1 MFIKRLDFISPPVT
15 FYHQGYLSHS
25 SIISGI
31 ISIISITFIFALAIY
46 FSLDIIKR
54 NDPNVFS
61 YNSFTEDAGIFPIN
75 SSGIFHFISMAT
87 LLDNFEING
96 VNFTDF
102 RIIGFEESSENY
114 LKDRNLYGRNH
125 WLYGQCN
132 NKTDT
137 EGIGYLIDYPFFE
150 KSACIRKYYSTED
163 QQYYDTSD
171 SKFRWPEIAH
181 GTYHKDSKIY
191 SIVVEK
197 CKEESLKVIS
207 GEGLQCRNF
216 FDSDKLNTSFY
227 GIIYFYFVN
236 HYIDALNYENPNIK
250 FIV

>member
-1 MFIKRLDFISPPVT
+1 
-15 FYHQGYLSHS
+15 
-25 SIISGI
+25 
-31 ISIISITFIFALAIY
+31 LAIY

-75 SSGIFHFISMAT
+75 SSGIFHFISMGT
-87 LLDNFEING
+87 LINNFEVNG

-137 EGIGYLIDYPFFE
+137 EGIGFLIDYPFFE

-163 QQYYDTSD
+163 QQYYDTGEP
-171 SKFRWPEIAH
+171 KFRWPEITH
-181 GTYHKDSKIY
+181 GTYHKNYKIY

-197 CKEESLKVIS
+197 CKEESLNIIS
-207 GEGLQCRNF
+207 GEGQKCRNF
-216 FDSDKLNTSFY
+216 FDSENLNTEFY
-227 GIIYFYFVN
+227 GIIYFYFIN
-236 HYIDALNYENPNIK
+236 HYIDVLNYENPNIK
-250 FIV
+250 FIYLIEGVLVHNIYTNNNLNLNPTLVKTHNGLFLIILKNILHIY